1 MILEHFEEE
10 GNISGHTG
18 DYCCDVCSSPLPVA
32 NCQGEMTAVIR
43 VATELSGFGEE
54 KVQ

>member
-32 NCQGEMTAVIR
+32 NCQGEMTVVIR
-43 VATELSGFGEE
+43 VATELSGFGEQT
-54 KVQ
+54 V